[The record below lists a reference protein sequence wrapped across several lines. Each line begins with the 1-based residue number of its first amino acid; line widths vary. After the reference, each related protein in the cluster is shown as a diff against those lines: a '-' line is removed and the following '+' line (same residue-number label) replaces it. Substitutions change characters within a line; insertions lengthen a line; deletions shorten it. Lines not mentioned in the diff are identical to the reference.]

1 MKTVINGLGKIFS
14 LDLAVLRKQCAQ
26 LVKRTNN
33 APLGINQEL
42 MLIPVHVR
50 TPLTKDDGATGY
62 VVANKIK
69 SFKAH
74 PASEGKPGSRI
85 FFRDDTWL
93 DVQQLVKSLF
103 KLEGEAVSIKKAVA
117 ELHSYPTRAPLP
129 GQLADPGL
137 KYQALTQPAQADS
150 ISQFSLINEI
160 AKIDYRNIG
169 DIDDINKLSYAL
181 LHQVTNLAILVS
193 ALIRQQQIESKVK
206 KDQTG

>member
-1 MKTVINGLGKIFS
+1 LKTVLKGLGKIFS

-85 FFRDDTWL
+85 FFRDGTWL
-93 DVQQLVKSLF
+93 DVQQQVKSLF
-103 KLEGEAVSIKKAVA
+103 KLEGEAVSIKKALA
-117 ELHSYPTRAPLP
+117 ELHSYPNRAP

-137 KYQALTQPAQADS
+137 RYQILTQPAQTDL
-150 ISQFSLINEI
+150 IPQFSLINEI